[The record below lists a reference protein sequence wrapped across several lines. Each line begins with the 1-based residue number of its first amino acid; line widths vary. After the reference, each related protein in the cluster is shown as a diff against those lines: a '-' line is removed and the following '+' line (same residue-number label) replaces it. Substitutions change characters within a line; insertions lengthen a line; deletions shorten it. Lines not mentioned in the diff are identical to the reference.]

1 MLQDK
6 PGDGRRWPR
15 GQKFSLSSAG
25 REAHEAYRQAVQEA
39 RGVGRGALDA
49 ALSSWA
55 SPRKVQAEDG
65 VLLGELLAKPR
76 GLADLS
82 KALEDAG
89 TTATEVRGAIIGWS
103 RRSWSS
109 RCRSPPKSRPSRP
122 PRYAGSAASLP
133 VSRRHAGRPCGDS
146 SAASP

>member
-76 GLADLS
+76 GLADSS

-89 TTATEVRGAIIGWS
+89 TTATEVRGAIDWLV
-103 RRSWSS
+103 
-109 RCRSPPKSRPSRP
+109 
-122 PRYAGSAASLP
+122 SAELVLP
-133 VSRRHAGRPCGDS
+133 VPL
-146 SAASP
+146 ASQIPAEPPAPVRWVRG